1 MNSPLPNK
9 RFLKIEILL
18 YCSSLFE
25 SLPVFTNLEIW
36 AKLWS
41 FKLFDIEHNH
51 DKLKQAG
58 TELSQAQASKQAG
71 IVFTYSLLLII
82 FCHNPNST
90 QKLGVP

>member
-51 DKLKQAG
+51 NKLKQAG
-58 TELSQAQASKQAG
+58 TELSHAQASKQAG
-71 IVFTYSLLLII
+71 IVF
-82 FCHNPNST
+82 N
-90 QKLGVP
+90 